1 MKFFKNNSYNF
12 LINIR
17 NGFWLSVGNAVSQLK
32 QYMKP
37 LLFALATICSLNINA
52 QSLRLDFYGGIANYQ
67 GDLQNSRFD
76 LEQSKPAVGLGLS
89 YELSNKFIV
98 RGAANYLRISGSDA
112 TDEKAKNVAF
122 RNLRFK
128 SSVLEAQ
135 LALEY
140 NLLDIEERGF
150 TPYVFGGIAVFH
162 FNPYTK
168 DSGGNKVYL
177 RSLATEGQGL
187 LRYPEKDRYSN
198 NQFALPFGGGIKLAL
213 TDKLQVGVEVG
224 LRKLFTDYLDDV
236 SGTYADSGF
245 LAAARGPQAAAF
257 AFRGREINP
266 NVTYP
271 AEGMMRGN
279 PKNKDWYYTTVLK
292 ISYGLGRGS
301 DSGSGRGRKKL
312 GCPTNVY

>member
-1 MKFFKNNSYNF
+1 
-12 LINIR
+12 
-17 NGFWLSVGNAVSQLK
+17 
-32 QYMKP
+32 MKP
-37 LLFALATICSLNINA
+37 LLVLLITFCSLNLYS
-52 QSLRLDFYGGIANYQ
+52 QSLRLDLYGGIANYQ
-67 GDLQNSRFD
+67 GDLQNKRFE

-89 YELSNKFIV
+89 YELTNKFTI
-98 RGAANYLRISGSDA
+98 RGAANYLRISGTDA
-112 TDEKAKNVAF
+112 TDETAKNVAF

-135 LALEY
+135 LAVEY
-140 NLLDIEERGF
+140 NFLDIEERGF
-150 TPYVFGGIAVFH
+150 SPYVFGGVAVFH

-168 DSGGNKVYL
+168 DSSGNKVYL

-187 LRYPEKDRYSN
+187 LRYPEKDMYAN
-198 NQFALPFGGGIKLAL
+198 NQFAIPFGGGIKLAL

-245 LAAARGPQAAAF
+245 LAAARGPQAAAL

-271 AEGMMRGN
+271 SEGMVRGN

-292 ISYGLGRGS
+292 ISYGLGRGNGG
-301 DSGSGRGRKKL
+301 SGSGGGRRRL